1 MHNLIFINKSI
12 NYRIVRKTME
22 NKIEKANKP
31 FVSEDNKDIIDSW
44 YKRAREVT
52 PETFGDLI
60 NELLHDYNLDY
71 GAKIHAAAACTIAM
85 FNACDDIFGFSC
97 FQASASIM
105 QVLYKL
111 NYPCNKTGIRVIDY
125 DDMLYPQYKD
135 NFRSIP
141 RNTWELL
148 RKRADELINENDR
161 SAVNPSV
168 WNHWM
173 GVSSGL
179 IPFGYYIS
187 D

>member
-1 MHNLIFINKSI
+1 MNNEIQ
-12 NYRIVRKTME
+12 
-22 NKIEKANKP
+22 KANKP

-60 NELLHDYNLDY
+60 NELLHGYELDY
-71 GAKIHAAAACTIAM
+71 GTKVHAAAACTIAM
-85 FNACDDIFGFSC
+85 FNACDDIFGFSG

-125 DDMLYPQYKD
+125 DEMLYPQYKD
-135 NFRSIP
+135 KFRGIS
-141 RNTWELL
+141 RKTWESL
-148 RKRADELINENDR
+148 RKRADELINENDK
-161 SAVNPSV
+161 SAVDLSV
-168 WNHWM
+168 LHHWL